1 MLLIQQTCCVIMC
14 DVCGCMTGWHV
25 TVVVAVMMI
34 AGYVDNVGSKL
45 VMMSCMSVRG
55 VIMCMVMCCCGLLA
69 MLLVMQFMWLLL
81 IVLTRLLIVTGCG
94 YAIGNVMNEHN
105 VTDDV
110 VVDID
115 DVDVVV
121 GDDVDDADV
130 HVCVVCGVVVTVDV
144 VNVVEMVDDDDDV
157 VVVDSYYY
165 YD

>member
-1 MLLIQQTCCVIMC
+1 MLCGVCCVLC
-14 DVCGCMTGWHV
+14 VCCGCV
-25 TVVVAVMMI
+25 LIDVIVCVDVVVDGDYDVVV
-34 AGYVDNVGSKL
+34 VDNVGSKL